1 MSAVT
6 RERIRTTL
14 ARSLCVVAAF
24 AAALVVYLLAQ
35 DMPERSL
42 RDWALLASVL
52 VLLGL
57 AAGVLM
63 TSIDAPED

>member
-14 ARSLCVVAAF
+14 TRSLCVVAAF
-24 AAALVVYLLAQ
+24 AAALVVHILTR
-35 DMPERSL
+35 DMPERSVW
-42 RDWALLASVL
+42 DWALLASVL

-57 AAGVLM
+57 AAGLLM
-63 TSIDAPED
+63 TSIDVHED

>member
-35 DMPERSL
+35 VMPERSL

>member
-24 AAALVVYLLAQ
+24 AAALLVYILTR

-42 RDWALLASVL
+42 WDWVVLASVL
-52 VLLGL
+52 VLLALGAGL
-57 AAGVLM
+57 LM
-63 TSIDAPED
+63 TSIDVQED

>member
-1 MSAVT
+1 MSAVS

-24 AAALVVYLLAQ
+24 AAALGAYLLTR

-42 RDWALLASVL
+42 WDWVLLASVL
-52 VLLGL
+52 VGL
-57 AAGVLM
+57 ALGAGLLM
-63 TSIDAPED
+63 GSIDVQED